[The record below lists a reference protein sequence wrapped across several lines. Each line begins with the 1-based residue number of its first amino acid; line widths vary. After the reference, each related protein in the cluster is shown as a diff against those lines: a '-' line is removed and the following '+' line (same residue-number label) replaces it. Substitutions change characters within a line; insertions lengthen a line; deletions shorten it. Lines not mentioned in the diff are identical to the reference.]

1 MNARFTHVLSAT
13 QASLIVTLFVSAL
26 THISYGQSKP
36 EILTNQTVVSLV
48 KAGLDKSIIITTINN
63 ADGKFDVSTQ
73 GLLNLKKLGVPNEV
87 IMVMVEKESAPVQT
101 SHQIAAQ
108 SNGRARLKVELINHP
123 YALNAAGNT
132 VSALEKNTAN
142 IATRMK
148 ALGYGGVT
156 SQYEISG
163 IKAAIRKPAS
173 DSLTFVVNT
182 GGGAPEFVLYKTKVT
197 KDKWVAASLKVGP
210 TSGAK
215 SGNNTISFNVFPE
228 SNGVFK
234 LVPLQK
240 LEPGEYFFAG
250 KPVVSANSIDVYSFG
265 IDR

>member
-1 MNARFTHVLSAT
+1 MNARFTHVLSAGK
-13 QASLIVTLFVSAL
+13 AGLIVMLFVSAL
-26 THISYGQSKP
+26 THIGYGQSKS

-87 IMVMVEKESAPVQT
+87 IAVMVDKGSAPVHT
-101 SHQIAAQ
+101 SHQGAVQ
-108 SNGRARLKVELINHP
+108 TNGRPRLKIELINHP
-123 YALNAAGNT
+123 YVLNAGDNT

-163 IKAAIRKPAS
+163 IKAAIRKPTS
-173 DSLTFVVNT
+173 DSITFVVNT
-182 GGGAPEFVLYKTKVT
+182 GGATPEFVLYKTKVT
-197 KDKWVAASLKVGP
+197 KDKRVAASLKVGP

-215 SGNNTISFNVFPE
+215 SGNNTISFNVLPE

-234 LVPLQK
+234 LVPSQK

-250 KPVVSANSIDVYSFG
+250 KPVASANSIDVYAFG
-265 IDR
+265 VD